1 MKLPRRILGLLTL
14 IIVVSALG
22 AGIYWRL
29 KPAGEGDAPG
39 GSGEEGTV
47 PGLPASA
54 SEQFPTDVAQ
64 PVVGA
69 EVVRDT
75 LWITVSAVAQAAWV
89 RGATIVSQ
97 VDGIVRALPVRE
109 NSSVAEGDLLLQVD
123 TTEYALALARS
134 QADLLD
140 AQARHQEMTLFDDEI
155 TDPQVRETRA
165 RLTRARSG
173 LTQAEVALRQ
183 AELNLARTTVRAP
196 FRGRVADLK
205 VVEGQRVSPGAEL
218 MTIVDLDPIK
228 VEAQV
233 LDPQLGF
240 LSEGRRATVTF
251 AAFPGETF
259 QGRIASINPMV
270 DPATRAARVTVLL
283 ANPQSRIKPGMY
295 AQVSLEAR
303 FFPDRIL
310 VPRSA
315 ILEKD
320 RRTMLF
326 VYQDGRAQWRYVTTG
341 LESDELVEIVPNEE
355 TSMVEPG
362 EIVLVDNHFYIV
374 HDAQVRLVDALPA
387 GGQGGGEG

>member
-1 MKLPRRILGLLTL
+1 MKLPRKVLGFLTLL
-14 IIVVSALG
+14 IIVGVLGTGAYLRLVSGSSGTDPDDPSEGAL
-22 AGIYWRL
+22 
-29 KPAGEGDAPG
+29 
-39 GSGEEGTV
+39 

-54 SEQFPTDVAQ
+54 AEQFPTDVAQ

-75 LWITVSAVAQAAWV
+75 LWISVSAAAQAAWV
-89 RGATIVSQ
+89 RGATITSQ
-97 VDGIVRALPVRE
+97 VDGIVRSLPVRE
-109 NSSVAEGDLLLQVD
+109 NSAVGEGDLLLQVD

-134 QADLLD
+134 RADLLD

-173 LTQAEVALRQ
+173 LTQSEVSLRQ
-183 AELNLARTTVRAP
+183 AELNLERTTIRAP
-196 FRGRVADLK
+196 FRGRVADLR
-205 VVEGQRVSPGAEL
+205 VVEGQRVSPGTEL

-233 LDPQLGF
+233 LDPQVGYLT
-240 LSEGRRATVTF
+240 EGRRASVAF

-259 QGRIASINPMV
+259 LGRVVSINPLV
-270 DPATRAARVTVLL
+270 DPQTRSARVTVLL
-283 ANPQSRIKPGMY
+283 TNPQGRIKPGMF

-310 VPRSA
+310 VPRAA

-326 VYQDGRAQWRYVTTG
+326 VYQDGRAYWRYVTLG
-341 LESDELVEIVPNEE
+341 LESDQLVEIIPSEE

-362 EIVLVDNHFYIV
+362 EIVLVDNHFYII
-374 HDAQVRLVDALPA
+374 HDALVRLVDAVPPA
-387 GGQGGGEG
+387 ERGGGQ

>member
-1 MKLPRRILGLLTL
+1 MKLPRQLLGLLTL
-14 IIVVSALG
+14 LIIVGAMG

-29 KPAGEGDAPG
+29 RSGTEDPAPG
-39 GSGEEGTV
+39 GPEEESV
-47 PGLPASA
+47 PGLPTSA
-54 SEQFPTDVAQ
+54 AEQFPTQLAQ

-75 LWITVSAVAQAAWV
+75 LWITVSAAGQGAWV
-89 RGATIVSQ
+89 RGAAIVSQ
-97 VDGIVRALPVRE
+97 VDGIVRSLPVRE
-109 NSSVAEGDLLLQVD
+109 NSAVGEGDLLLQVD
-123 TTEYALALARS
+123 TTEYALARARAR
-134 QADLLD
+134 ADLLD
-140 AQARHQEMTLFDDEI
+140 AQARHQEMTLTDDQI

-173 LTQAEVALRQ
+173 LTQAEVSLRQ
-183 AELNLARTTVRAP
+183 AELNLERTTVRAP
-196 FRGRVADLK
+196 FRGRIADLR

-218 MTIVDLDPIK
+218 MTVVDLNPIR

-240 LSEGRRATVTF
+240 LTEGRRATVTF

-259 QGRIASINPMV
+259 QGRIVSINPMV

-283 ANPQSRIKPGMY
+283 NNPQERIKPGMY
-295 AQVSLEAR
+295 AEISLEAR

-310 VPRSA
+310 VPRAA

-326 VYQDGRAQWRYVTTG
+326 VYRDGRAEWRYVTTG
-341 LESDELVEIVPNEE
+341 LESDELVEIVPSEE

-362 EIVLVDNHFYIV
+362 EIVLVANHFYIV
-374 HDAQVRLVDALPA
+374 HDAPVQLVDAVPAEA
-387 GGQGGGEG
+387 GGGGQ